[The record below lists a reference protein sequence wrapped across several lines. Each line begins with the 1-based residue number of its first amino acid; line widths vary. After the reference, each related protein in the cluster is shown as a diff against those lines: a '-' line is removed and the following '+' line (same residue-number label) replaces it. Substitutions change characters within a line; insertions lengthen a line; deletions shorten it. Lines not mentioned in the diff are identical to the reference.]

1 MRTFGLSLGQRMT
14 DNEIVITD
22 FEEALLCSKSNI
34 DLKKAFDTIDHNILL
49 IKLKH
54 YGVDDNALTW
64 FHSCLTNRKQ
74 KCFVNGNFSDSCPI
88 TCGVPQ
94 GCIIG
99 PLLFL
104 VYINDL
110 LECLNEGLPRM
121 YADDTNIS
129 FQSNTFY
136 ELEDL
141 MNIELGK
148 LKNGL
153 MLTS

>member
-1 MRTFGLSLGQRMT
+1 MVSLMF
-14 DNEIVITD
+14 N
-22 FEEALLCSKSNI
+22 KSET
-34 DLKKAFDTIDHNILL
+34 KVFCQW
-49 IKLKH
+49 KL
-54 YGVDDNALTW
+54 
-64 FHSCLTNRKQ
+64 FRHSCLTNRKQ

-110 LECLNEGLPRM
+110 PECLNEGLPRK

-136 ELEDL
+136 EVEDL